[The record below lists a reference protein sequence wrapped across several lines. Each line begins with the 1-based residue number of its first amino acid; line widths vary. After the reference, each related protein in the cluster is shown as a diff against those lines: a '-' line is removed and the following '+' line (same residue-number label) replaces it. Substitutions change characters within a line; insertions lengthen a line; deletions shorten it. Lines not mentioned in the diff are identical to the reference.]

1 MTYQWTESDDIAALY
16 VYKFGGEHL
25 PYTIEEIA
33 KKKGIKI
40 GSFKMRIQN
49 FGALDDKGGLNN
61 YAKQSKAVYERYN
74 TLSEAELRRLAFP
87 EL

>member
-1 MTYQWTESDDIAALY
+1 MTHQWTESDDIATLY
-16 VYKFGGEHL
+16 VYKFGVEHL
-25 PYTIEEIA
+25 PYTIDEIA
-33 KKKGIKI
+33 MKKGIKTS
-40 GSFKMRIQN
+40 SFKMRIQK
-49 FGALDDKGGLNN
+49 FGALDDKGGLDN